1 VLLGDYSDTS
11 ASSPPWVALRR
22 AVLLYWGAGQWSL
35 TRDRSD
41 RLIARAGSRYS
52 ATACAYVYGSFTWE
66 LRVSLFLL
74 RRTWEEGELGKGK
87 GRPSRQAPTVV
98 ALANQSIHPGSFLLN
113 PPEIQTEIGFRCAL
127 RPRPRGSPA
136 PHTLQKIYRRAL

>member
-1 VLLGDYSDTS
+1 MLLGDYSDTS

-35 TRDRSD
+35 TKDRSD
-41 RLIARAGSRYS
+41 RLIARAGSRDS

-74 RRTWEEGELGKGK
+74 RRTWEEGELGNLGSWERKREAFQTGPHRRSA
-87 GRPSRQAPTVV
+87 GQPIDTSRVLPSEPSRD
-98 ALANQSIHPGSFLLN
+98 SD
-113 PPEIQTEIGFRCAL
+113 
-127 RPRPRGSPA
+127 
-136 PHTLQKIYRRAL
+136 